1 MIYLDNA
8 ATTKP
13 DKSALSRA
21 EKFLNEDFF
30 NPSSL
35 YGVGLNCAKEI
46 KVAKEHILK
55 SIGAIDTNFEVI
67 FTSCGSESNNQ
78 AIFCATKRGVFVTDK
93 GEHSAVYNCFMELKN
108 TGVQVEFAE
117 LNADGSVCLES
128 LFDVVKNNSNVSF
141 VSIMH
146 VNNETGAINDVNLIA
161 QKIKEINPKIIFHV
175 DGVQAYGKI
184 PFRISNKID
193 LYSISAHKINALK
206 GTGALIKRKNLALN
220 PLIFGGGQ
228 ENGLRSGTENV
239 YGIKVFQYASE
250 IHYQNLKEN
259 FDKIKN
265 IKEYFINNL
274 DKSIFKIISSEN
286 SSPYILTVSAV
297 GLRGEVL
304 MHILERDNVYVGNGS
319 ACSSRHRYSR
329 VISACGYSNEV
340 LDGVVRISFG
350 VENTIDEAKFA
361 VDLINRKAKEL
372 KEIMKW
378 KLL

>member
-13 DKSALSRA
+13 DKNALARA
-21 EKFLNEDFF
+21 DEFLNEEYF

-35 YGVGLNCAKEI
+35 YNGGLNCAKEI
-46 KVAKEHILK
+46 KSAKEHILK
-55 SIGAIDTNFEVI
+55 SLGAIDTNFEVI

-78 AIFCATKRGVFVTDK
+78 AIFCATKRGAFVTDM
-93 GEHSAVYNCFMELKN
+93 GEHSAVHNCFMELKN
-108 TGVQVEFAE
+108 RGTEVEFAT
-117 LNADGSVCLES
+117 LNEDGSVNLES
-128 LFDVVKNNSNVSF
+128 LFQIVKNNLRVSF

-146 VNNETGAINDVNLIA
+146 VNNETGAINDVNYIA

-175 DGVQAYGKI
+175 DGVQSYGKI
-184 PFRISNKID
+184 PFKISSKID

-206 GTGALIKRKNLALN
+206 GTGALIKRKSLSLS

-239 YGIKVFQYASE
+239 YGIKVFHYASE
-250 IHYQNLKEN
+250 NHYAKLNEN
-259 FDKIKN
+259 FKKVKT
-265 IKEYFINNL
+265 IKEYFIDNL
-274 DKSIFKIISSEN
+274 DKTIFKIISSEN

-304 MHILERDNVYVGNGS
+304 MHILERDNIYVGNGS
-319 ACSSRHRYSR
+319 ACSSKHRYSR
-329 VISACGYSNEV
+329 VISACGFDNMV

-350 VENTIDEAKFA
+350 VENTMEEAIS
-361 VDLINRKAKEL
+361 VVEIINKRANEL
-372 KEIMKW
+372 KVIMK
-378 KLL
+378 